1 MKSILSIVGA
11 VTALSA
17 AAMQSAQA
25 CVIGLD
31 PNCLAVPE
39 PSSWGLVAIGLVAA
53 VVATRFFKKK

>member
-1 MKSILSIVGA
+1 MKSILSTVGA
-11 VTALSA
+11 IAALSA

-31 PNCLAVPE
+31 PNCSAVPE

-53 VVATRFFKKK
+53 VVATRFFKK